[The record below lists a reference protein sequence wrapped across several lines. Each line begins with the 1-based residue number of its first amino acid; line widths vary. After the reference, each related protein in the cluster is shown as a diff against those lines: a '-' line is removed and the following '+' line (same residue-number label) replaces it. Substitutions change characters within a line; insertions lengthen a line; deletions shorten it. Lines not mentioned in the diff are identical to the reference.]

1 MSFLPLGAGVEMRSP
16 AKKFILNAAQQKAVE
31 ARNLG
36 RRRKEIAEG
45 TNVEQRVFDNPD
57 LRGILLGRP
66 ELERTLPPIIRGGK
80 EYTDP
85 RDPLRQTGEII
96 PGFIKG
102 DQERF
107 REEFNMKKIADTVS
121 VARNV
126 HDQYEGYYD
135 RNLYLG
141 KSFVIE
147 NIQNNILD
155 ESLANAILENESDSR
170 EYAIEYALQGADEFM
185 KLSSNP
191 KIYKKVSK
199 GIDVE
204 IEDKRVSY
212 LTHDAFEVEDSE
224 VYEDEERENNGDGS
238 YTLTRK
244 LYKEYNVSDT
254 SPYVILEET
263 IESASFE
270 YEYNSDGEQV
280 EAEDEDFEDYSPDRN
295 YYLRLKASANTT
307 PATYRRLYGRA
318 K

>member
-16 AKKFILNAAQQKAVE
+16 AKKLILNAAQQKAVE

-36 RRRKEIAEG
+36 RRRKEILEG

-57 LRGILLGRP
+57 LRGILLGRK
-66 ELERTLPPIIRGGK
+66 ELERTLPPVIRGGK

-85 RDPLRQTGEII
+85 NDPLQPTGKML

-102 DQERF
+102 DQDRF
-107 REEFNMKKIADTVS
+107 REEFNMKKISDTIP

-126 HDQYEGYYD
+126 NDLYSGYYE

-141 KSFVIE
+141 KSNVIE
-147 NIQNNILD
+147 NIQSNILD

-170 EYAIEYALQGADEFM
+170 EYAIEYALYGADDFM
-185 KLSSNP
+185 KLSSDP

-199 GIDVE
+199 GEEVQLIPQ
-204 IEDKRVSY
+204 VSY
-212 LTHDAFEVEDSE
+212 LTHDDFEVEDSGI
-224 VYEDEERENNGDGS
+224 YGDEERENNGNGS
-238 YTLTRK
+238 YTLFRK
-244 LYKEYNVSDT
+244 YYKEYNISDT

-263 IESASFE
+263 IESASFD
-270 YEYNSDGEQV
+270 YEYNSDGDQV
-280 EAEDEDFEDYSPDRN
+280 DAEDEDFEDYSPDRN
-295 YYLRLKASANTT
+295 YYLRLKASSETT
-307 PATYRRLYGRA
+307 PSTYRRLYGRP